1 VQYAAAFAK
10 NDITEALL
18 PRLTGEDLRELGVGS
33 IGHRRMLLDAIAA
46 LTPAPEGA
54 AAPPIPAPELQAE
67 RRQLTV
73 LFCDLVG
80 STALS
85 ARLDPEDLR
94 AVIGAYHRRVA
105 AVIEGIGGFVAKYM
119 GDGVL
124 AYFGYP
130 RADEHDAERAVRAG
144 LALVEAVAGLD
155 TVAAAPLQLRVGIA
169 TGVVVVGDLIGKGA
183 AQEQA
188 VVGETPN
195 LAARLQALAEPG
207 TVVIAPSTR
216 RLTGGLFEYKDL
228 GAVELK
234 GLGGPVMA
242 GRVVRESVA
251 ESRFEALHGQDLTP
265 LVGRDEELAL
275 LQRRWRQA
283 KAGEGR
289 VVVLIGEPGIGKS
302 RLAQAMLDEPAGEAH
317 TRLRYFCSPHHQA
330 SALHPFITQLEHAA
344 GFGREDMPEARL
356 AKLEA
361 LLAWSSPTREEIGFI
376 AALLSIPTGD
386 KYPLPDLTPQR
397 RKERT
402 LEALLA
408 QLTRLAARQPVLMLF
423 EDAHWID
430 PTSLELLTLT
440 VARAS
445 TLPLLLL
452 VTARPEFTPPWP
464 ADAHVTMQALARLG
478 RREGATLVE
487 RSAGGKTLPAEILD
501 QILAR
506 TDGVPLFLE
515 ELTKTI
521 IESGLL
527 REEDGRYALAG
538 ALPPRAIPT
547 TLHDSLM
554 ARLDRLAPVR
564 EVAQIGAAIGREF
577 SYSLLSAVAR
587 QPDDRLK
594 EALDRLV
601 RAELVFG
608 RGEVPEAVYT
618 FKHALVQEAAY
629 ASLLRERRRQLH
641 ARIAQAL
648 EGAFLEVAETQ
659 PELVAHHYATAGLAA
674 PAIDYYRR
682 AAERAI
688 AASANAEAIAHLT
701 KGLELI
707 NSLPESPERISRE
720 IEFRLALGT
729 PLTATQGW
737 GSVETEAAYTR
748 AKELCTATGET
759 PELFRSLVGLWMY
772 HLARPD
778 METASELSRE
788 LFNLAAKLGSD
799 EFRLLAE
806 VVACVTC
813 WQSGRYTSV
822 PSHVARVRVLYDPE
836 RHRGP
841 KIFMIDPAMATLTG
855 ESLALWWLGYPERA
869 SERGLAALAMDRTVA
884 HPFSLCWALC
894 AEAVLRIQRREPE
907 LIAARTKAYLAV
919 ATEQGFAWDCAVGS
933 MLEIWHYAWVTGQ
946 CADDR
951 IEAFRSALAERR
963 RMGTRW
969 ALGLWHAL
977 FAECLEKQGN
987 TDEALTAL
995 ETAVAHF
1002 ESRGSDAI
1010 WEPEVHRLM
1019 GDLLLRRSPS
1029 APDRAEVSYR
1039 RAIERARSQEARSWE
1054 LRAATSL
1061 ARLWRDQGNPAEA
1074 RELLAPIYGWFTE
1087 GFGTAD
1093 LKDAKALLEELGE

>member
-1 VQYAAAFAK
+1 
-10 NDITEALL
+10 
-18 PRLTGEDLRELGVGS
+18 
-33 IGHRRMLLDAIAA
+33 M
-46 LTPAPEGA
+46 
-54 AAPPIPAPELQAE
+54 
-67 RRQLTV
+67 
-73 LFCDLVG
+73 FCDLVG

-94 AVIGAYHRRVA
+94 AVIGAYHRCVA
-105 AVIEGIGGFVAKYM
+105 KVIGRGGGFVAKYM

-130 RADEHDAERAVRAG
+130 RADEHDAERAVRAA
-144 LALVEAVAGLD
+144 LKLVEKVAGLD
-155 TVAAAPLQLRVGIA
+155 TVAAAPLQVRVGIA
-169 TGVVVVGDLIGKGA
+169 TGLVVVGDLIGQGA
-183 AQEQA
+183 SQEQA

-216 RLTGGLFEYKDL
+216 RLTGGLFEYADL

-234 GLGGPVMA
+234 GLGAPVMA
-242 GRVVRESVA
+242 ARVVRGSAA
-251 ESRFEALHGQDLTP
+251 ESRFEALHGRELTP

-275 LQRRWRQA
+275 LQRRWQQA

-302 RLAQAMLDEPAGEAH
+302 RLAQAMLEEPAGEPH

-344 GFGREDMPEARL
+344 GFSREDMAEARL

-361 LLAWSSPTREEIGFI
+361 LLARSNAGAEEIGFI
-376 AALLSIPTGD
+376 AERMSIPTGD
-386 KYPLPDLTPQR
+386 KYRLPDLTPQR
-397 RKERT
+397 RKEKT

-408 QLTRLAARQPVLMLF
+408 QLARLAARQPVLMLF

-464 ADAHVTMQALARLG
+464 AEAHVTTLPLARLG
-478 RREGATLVE
+478 RREGTTLVE
-487 RSAGGKTLPAEILD
+487 RSAGGKALPAEILE

-527 REEDGRYALAG
+527 REEDGHYALDG
-538 ALPPRAIPT
+538 ALPPLAIPT

-577 SYSLLSAVAR
+577 SYRLLSAVAQ

-641 ARIAQAL
+641 ARIAEAL
-648 EGAFLEVAETQ
+648 EGAFPEVAETQ
-659 PELVAHHYATAGLAA
+659 PELVAHHYAAAGLPA

-682 AAERAI
+682 AAERAM
-688 AASANAEAIAHLT
+688 AASANADAIAHLT

-707 NSLPESPERISRE
+707 GSLPESSERISRE
-720 IEFRLALGT
+720 IDFRLALGT
-729 PLTATQGW
+729 PLTATRGW
-737 GSVETEAAYTR
+737 GSVEAAGRLYPSQGVVCGRRRDPR
-748 AKELCTATGET
+748 A
-759 PELFRSLVGLWMY
+759 
-772 HLARPD
+772 
-778 METASELSRE
+778 LSQPY
-788 LFNLAAKLGSD
+788 G
-799 EFRLLAE
+799 
-806 VVACVTC
+806 VVALSC
-813 WQSGRYTSV
+813 
-822 PSHVARVRVLYDPE
+822 
-836 RHRGP
+836 
-841 KIFMIDPAMATLTG
+841 
-855 ESLALWWLGYPERA
+855 
-869 SERGLAALAMDRTVA
+869 
-884 HPFSLCWALC
+884 
-894 AEAVLRIQRREPE
+894 
-907 LIAARTKAYLAV
+907 
-919 ATEQGFAWDCAVGS
+919 
-933 MLEIWHYAWVTGQ
+933 
-946 CADDR
+946 
-951 IEAFRSALAERR
+951 
-963 RMGTRW
+963 
-969 ALGLWHAL
+969 
-977 FAECLEKQGN
+977 
-987 TDEALTAL
+987 
-995 ETAVAHF
+995 
-1002 ESRGSDAI
+1002 
-1010 WEPEVHRLM
+1010 
-1019 GDLLLRRSPS
+1019 
-1029 APDRAEVSYR
+1029 
-1039 RAIERARSQEARSWE
+1039 
-1054 LRAATSL
+1054 
-1061 ARLWRDQGNPAEA
+1061 
-1074 RELLAPIYGWFTE
+1074 
-1087 GFGTAD
+1087 
-1093 LKDAKALLEELGE
+1093 